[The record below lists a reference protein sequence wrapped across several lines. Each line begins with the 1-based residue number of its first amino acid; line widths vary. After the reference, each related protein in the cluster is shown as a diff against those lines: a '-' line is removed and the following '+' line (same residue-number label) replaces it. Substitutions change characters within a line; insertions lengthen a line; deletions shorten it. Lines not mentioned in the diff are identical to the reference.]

1 MLNTEMTET
10 LYRATCTFGRKVKKN
25 AIVSLEPSE
34 RPGILNIVDDCGD
47 VIATISR
54 RNPNLF
60 TLFEEVLDECEQ
72 PQYFGMWSYE
82 TPYPEESMRDDDDMP
97 VRGVHRQHGS
107 VVW

>member
-1 MLNTEMTET
+1 MMNTSEMTET
-10 LYRATCTFGRKVKKN
+10 LYRATCNFGRKVKKN

-60 TLFEEVLDECEQ
+60 TIFEEVLDECEQ
-72 PQYFGMWSYE
+72 PQYFGLWSY
-82 TPYPEESMRDDDDMP
+82 TCCAEENMRDDDDMP
-97 VRGVHRQHGS
+97 VQGVHRQHGS